1 MSYDIKTCDRFS
13 KQLNDITYTDYFYRI
28 GGLARSVYQWE
39 NLPNSIN
46 GEWIE
51 RFLFTDGECM
61 FFKDDTLGFMVT
73 KVTSS
78 GVNEYDEPIDLRPT
92 ANNYSNPNT
101 YQNNKNAVLIKNNA
115 DGIPSIHTVEL
126 FSMRLANITRAI
138 DVNVDQQKTSTLIIC
153 DEKQRLSLKRVYQ
166 QWAGNEPVIY
176 GDKLLSNTPIQALRT
191 DAPIVFDKLQLQKN
205 AILNECYTFL
215 GINNSNQD
223 KRERLVSD
231 EVSANDEQIEAHA
244 ERMYSARKRACDMI
258 NKLFDLNVSVS
269 RTIKGKSEAKEDEC

>member
-1 MSYDIKTCDRFS
+1 MTYKLMSCEKLS
-13 KQLNDITYTDYFYRI
+13 KQLNDITYTDYFNRISGMARTVYR
-28 GGLARSVYQWE
+28 WE
-39 NLPNSIN
+39 NLPNNIN

-51 RFLFTDGECM
+51 RFLFTEGECI

-73 KVTSS
+73 KVTAS
-78 GVNEYDEPIDLRPT
+78 GVNAYDEPIDLRPT
-92 ANNYSNPNT
+92 ANNYTNLNT
-101 YQNNKNAVLIKNNA
+101 YQNNVDAVLIKNNA
-115 DGIPSIHTVEL
+115 DGIPSIATVEL

-176 GDKLLSNTPIQALRT
+176 GDKLLSSTPIQALKT

-223 KRERLVSD
+223 KRERLVAD

-258 NKLFDLNVSVS
+258 NKLFGLNVSVS
-269 RTIKGKSEAKEDEC
+269 RTIKGKSEVKENEC

>member
-1 MSYDIKTCDRFS
+1 
-13 KQLNDITYTDYFYRI
+13 
-28 GGLARSVYQWE
+28 
-39 NLPNSIN
+39 
-46 GEWIE
+46 
-51 RFLFTDGECM
+51 
-61 FFKDDTLGFMVT
+61 
-73 KVTSS
+73 
-78 GVNEYDEPIDLRPT
+78 
-92 ANNYSNPNT
+92 
-101 YQNNKNAVLIKNNA
+101 
-115 DGIPSIHTVEL
+115 
-126 FSMRLANITRAI
+126 MRLANITRAI

-176 GDKLLSNTPIQALRT
+176 GDKLLSSTPIQALKT

-223 KRERLVSD
+223 KRERLVAD

-269 RTIKGKSEAKEDEC
+269 RIIKGKSEAKENEC